1 MLTEAQMHYY
11 QTTNVRKGT
20 GKIVEIDWSEP
31 DESTPEEHGSLLS
44 ENLEGVNSLD
54 QVFSAELIRQVNTE
68 RDWVGGII
76 VAEADFTEYESSLVN
91 LLNEEGE
98 QDGEYKEFDF
108 DYFFKF
114 FGMKAEK
121 I

>member
-1 MLTEAQMHYY
+1 MLTDAQMHYY

-68 RDWVGGII
+68 RDWVGSII

-108 DYFFKF
+108 DYFFIF